1 MCWCLLHFEL
11 PSFSSQILKK
21 YTMDVRKEVSLGQPV
36 TFSAKAG
43 AVSLLLNNQDQVTV
57 SPELTRKGSF
67 VLVISKEKINGEGG
81 GRIIYSF
88 LWL

>member
-1 MCWCLLHFEL
+1 
-11 PSFSSQILKK
+11 
-21 YTMDVRKEVSLGQPV
+21 MDVRKEVSLGQPV

-88 LWL
+88 LWLSTNNFHMLL

>member
-81 GRIIYSF
+81 GRIIYSS

>member
-1 MCWCLLHFEL
+1 MCWCPLHFEI

-81 GRIIYSF
+81 GRIIYGS

>member
-1 MCWCLLHFEL
+1 MSASFEI

-81 GRIIYSF
+81 GRIIYGS
-88 LWL
+88 L